1 MYKYKN
7 NMSGASAVA
16 SARRRRADPQPQTI
30 LPPGSQTNNNENIR
44 RSEEVNQEQS
54 VTPLQILKMH
64 DNKLKELDSSLKENV
79 ENIVKD
85 ILNKIN
91 IEKPKEDKS
100 IDISYLLDKIKDLNK
115 EFDELKTIVIKSQ
128 NLGLETNNEMLKMK
142 DNINDLKDNIVE
154 LEKNINLSSD
164 EDTNLFNM
172 DSDENGSAEML
183 IRSMLESSGMM
194 GSSISKNMES
204 GKLNIH
210 DNESDKSNDIDDIGE
225 ITLTESDLNSIKT
238 DIISEM
244 KEELANLD
252 EKKVELIDVS
262 ENESQE

>member
-1 MYKYKN
+1 
-7 NMSGASAVA
+7 MSGASAVA

-30 LPPGSQTNNNENIR
+30 LPPGSQINNNENIR

-54 VTPLQILKMH
+54 VTPLQILKIH
-64 DNKLKELDSSLKENV
+64 DNKLKELDVSLRENV
-79 ENIVKD
+79 ENIVKEFLNNTNKD
-85 ILNKIN
+85 KPKEEKSFDSSYLLNKIN
-91 IEKPKEDKS
+91 
-100 IDISYLLDKIKDLNK
+100 DLNTK
-115 EFDELKTIVIKSQ
+115 LEELKILVIKNQ
-128 NLGLETNNEMLKMK
+128 NLSLETNNEMLKMK

-154 LEKNINLSSD
+154 LEKNINLSND

-172 DSDENGSAEML
+172 GSDENGSAEML

-204 GKLNIH
+204 EKLNIH

-225 ITLTESDLNSIKT
+225 ITLTESDLASIKT
-238 DIISEM
+238 DVINEI
-244 KEELANLD
+244 KEELINLD
-252 EKKVELIDVS
+252 EKKAELIEVS